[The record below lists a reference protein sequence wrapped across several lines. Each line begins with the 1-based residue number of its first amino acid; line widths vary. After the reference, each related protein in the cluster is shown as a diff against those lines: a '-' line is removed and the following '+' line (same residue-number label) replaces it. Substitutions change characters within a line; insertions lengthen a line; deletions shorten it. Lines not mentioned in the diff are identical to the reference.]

1 MIKTKQRGS
10 KAQDPTFH
18 YCLKVLILLAITTLS
33 SKSRAQTN
41 NILVFVSHEETY
53 YSEYIVMAEALEAQ
67 GYSLD
72 VRSATALDASSYM
85 IPGGTDIEATA
96 NTLNGSSY
104 ADFTAQFQDM
114 FDASWDAG
122 VNPTPSNISVDGSIL
137 DVLDM
142 SIYDALVIPGG
153 TGAQAYRVDD
163 SYASQG
169 AGGRLLSAVT
179 VQAVAEK
186 LNELAINA
194 LMNGKP
200 VMAQCHGASLPAYW
214 RIPGTSGPGE
224 EAIGYSLL
232 KDGFATGYPEPAT
245 GTTLSDLDITH
256 KVNDRVTISS
266 PHPDLNAGIDAQY
279 KIITTRDWYPQTVAY
294 GTRALLNILGSYPST
309 ASMTSNRSV
318 LILHGGSIDESNCSA
333 ANSANDVPC
342 NYGTGADL
350 PADYEDLADL
360 LTANS
365 SIDNYTY
372 TVSDLN
378 ISGTLPYNLNDENDI
393 LGHLDNYD
401 VVIYYK
407 HWSTNM
413 NDALQN
419 ALVSYADNGGGVVSL
434 HHGLY
439 NDYFYGSGKD
449 ILVNQLFGAQSNSSG
464 WGANRTNYNLVPSNY
479 GHFITTHGID
489 YPQAVTWS
497 SAAPLSSTNSSLS
510 YYSALPVF
518 EEIYTNMTFQPGVAF
533 GYGTNEITPLLSNDV
548 NTNPQSNV
556 SGFSRLF
563 DLTDDGSVGRVV
575 YLQPGENRDNYSV
588 SSAFG
593 QMIRNAVAWAAPAV
607 ANAVVLP
614 VELGRFDVAVNPL
627 HHELSWTTFSE
638 LNNERFIVERK
649 GELGDWSPIGKV
661 EGSGTVNT
669 KQYYG
674 FNDDEPLVGTNYYR
688 LKQVDID
695 GAYEYSEIVFAFHQ
709 PIGNDF
715 IIYPNPAVDHF
726 QIKGNVDQSA
736 PLQILDALGRPILT
750 TIYQGDK
757 INVGFLPKG
766 LYYVRIGDRGNI
778 TDSLIK
784 K

>member
-1 MIKTKQRGS
+1 MTNTENKAGTK
-10 KAQDPTFH
+10 DPTFN
-18 YCLKVLILLAITTLS
+18 YFIKRLMLLGIIMLAGS
-33 SKSRAQTN
+33 VKAQTN

-72 VRSATALDASSYM
+72 VRSATALDVSSYM
-85 IPGGTDIEATA
+85 LPGGTDIEATA

-224 EAIGYSLL
+224 EAIGYSIL

-245 GTTLSDLDITH
+245 GAALSDLDITH
-256 KVNDRVTISS
+256 KVDDRVTISS

-294 GTRALLNILGSYPST
+294 GTRALLNILGSYPSP

-360 LTANS
+360 LVANS
-365 SIDNYTY
+365 TIDNYIY

-378 ISGTLPYNLNDENDI
+378 ISGALPYNPNDENDI

-419 ALVSYADNGGGVVSL
+419 ALVNYADNGGGVVSL

-439 NDYFYGSGKD
+439 NDRFYGPGKD

-464 WGANRTNYNLVPSNY
+464 WGANRTNYNLVASNY

-489 YPQAVTWS
+489 YPQAMTWS

-518 EEIYTNMTFQPGVAF
+518 EEIYTNMTFQPGVVF
-533 GYGTNEITPLLSNDV
+533 GHGTNEITPLLSNDV
-548 NTNPQSNV
+548 NTNTQSNV

-563 DLTDDGSVGRVV
+563 DPTDDGSVGRVV

-593 QMIRNAVAWAAPAV
+593 QMIRNAIAWAAPAV
-607 ANAVVLP
+607 ADAVVLP
-614 VELGRFDVAVNPL
+614 VELGRFDVAVNPH

-638 LNNERFIVERK
+638 LNNDHFMVERK

-669 KQYYG
+669 QQYYS
-674 FNDDEPLVGTNYYR
+674 FNDQQPLVGTNYYR
-688 LKQVDID
+688 LKQVDFD

-709 PIGNDF
+709 PTGNEL
-715 IIYPNPAVDHF
+715 IIIPNPTSDYI
-726 QIKGNVDQSA
+726 QM
-736 PLQILDALGRPILT
+736 
-750 TIYQGDK
+750 
-757 INVGFLPKG
+757 
-766 LYYVRIGDRGNI
+766 RGNLDLPIAVSILNSSGQAIEKQIFNGNPIDVSNLLNGVYYLVLGEDRNI
-778 TDSLIK
+778 TQRFIRK
-784 K
+784 